1 MKSNMAL
8 NDQNIE
14 IAKLQKDI
22 ITKLGISQDN
32 AIFNFKQKNDV
43 VRFDLVTIN
52 PKHEQSFLF
61 NTIHGTDKVDALR
74 KMLEYIDEHYAKEGS
89 MTIQWIKIGDNKLHT
104 SYFRAKNMYDALDK
118 FYYERDMNQYKIFSI
133 TLNPVS

>member
-1 MKSNMAL
+1 MSSKY
-8 NDQNIE
+8 QNID
-14 IAKLQKDI
+14 IARLQKEI
-22 ITKLGISQDN
+22 ITKLGITQDN

-61 NTIHGTDKVDALR
+61 HTVHGTDKVDALK
-74 KMLEYIDEHYAKEGS
+74 KMIEYIDQHYPQEGS

-104 SYFRAKNMYDALDK
+104 SYFRAKNMYEALDK
-118 FYYERDMNQYKIFSI
+118 FFYERDMNQYKIFSI

>member
-1 MKSNMAL
+1 MAL

>member
-1 MKSNMAL
+1 MSI

-14 IAKLQKDI
+14 IARLQKEI

-61 NTIHGTDKVDALR
+61 HTVHGIDKVDALK
-74 KMLEYIDEHYAKEGS
+74 KMLEYIDSHYAKESS

-104 SYFRAKNMYDALDK
+104 SYFRAKNMYEALDK

>member
-1 MKSNMAL
+1 MSI

-14 IAKLQKDI
+14 IARLQKEI

-61 NTIHGTDKVDALR
+61 HTVHGIDKVDALK
-74 KMLEYIDEHYAKEGS
+74 KMLEYIDEHYAKESS

-104 SYFRAKNMYDALDK
+104 SYFRAKNMYEALDK

>member
-1 MKSNMAL
+1 MSR

-14 IAKLQKDI
+14 IAKLQKEI
-22 ITKLGISQDN
+22 ITRLGITQDN

-43 VRFDLVTIN
+43 ERFDLVTIN

-61 NTIHGTDKVDALR
+61 HTVHGTDRVDALK
-74 KMLEYIDEHYAKEGS
+74 KMLEYISEHYSKESS

-104 SYFRAKNMYDALDK
+104 SYFRAKNMYEALDK

>member
-1 MKSNMAL
+1 MKNSMAL

-14 IAKLQKDI
+14 IAKLQKEI

-61 NTIHGTDKVDALR
+61 HTVHGTDKIDALR
-74 KMLEYIDEHYAKEGS
+74 KMIQYINEHYAVEGS

-104 SYFRAKNMYDALDK
+104 SYFRAKNMYEALDK

>member
-1 MKSNMAL
+1 MSL

-14 IAKLQKDI
+14 VAKLQKEI
-22 ITKLGISQDN
+22 ISRLGITQDN
-32 AIFNFKQKNDV
+32 AIFNFKQKNDL

-61 NTIHGTDKVDALR
+61 HTVHGTDKVDALK
-74 KMLEYIDEHYAKEGS
+74 KMLEYIDLHYAKEGS

-104 SYFRAKNMYDALDK
+104 SYFRAKNMYEALDK